1 MKIRESGMPEE
12 TYWES
17 FFDTRYIFSQMQLD
31 NKIYD
36 VAEFGSGYGTFT
48 IPAAKIIRGNLY
60 AFDIDATMIDRLKKR
75 ISEQHLSN
83 IKVMLKD
90 FVKEGTKLKDCS
102 IDYAMLF
109 NILHAEKPVA
119 LLNEAYRMLKPGG
132 RVGVIHWIH
141 SETTP
146 RGPSM
151 DIRPSP
157 LQCVDWLLEAN
168 FEILKNEIQLPPYH
182 YGIIGMKSPSQTLPE
197 GKGLI

>member
-17 FFDTRYIFSQMQLD
+17 FFDTQYIFSQLQLD

-36 VAEFGSGYGTFT
+36 VAELGSGYGTFT
-48 IPAAKIIRGNLY
+48 IPAAKIIKGNVY
-60 AFDIDATMIDRLKKR
+60 AFDIDADMVKRLGKK
-75 ISEQHLSN
+75 ISEQNLFN
-83 IKVMLKD
+83 IKVFQQD
-90 FVKEGTKLKDCS
+90 FVKKGTKLKDCS

-109 NILHAEKPVA
+109 NILHAEEPVA
-119 LLNEAYRMLKPGG
+119 LLTEVYRILKPGG

-151 DIRPSP
+151 DIRPTP
-157 LQCVDWLLEAN
+157 LQCVEWLREAN
-168 FEILKNEIQLPPYH
+168 FEILKNEIHLPPYH
-182 YGIIGMKSPSQTLPE
+182 FGIIATKE
-197 GKGLI
+197 